1 MVSPPRG
8 LYSKGSVSK
17 GEKILLT
24 ILKLGHIVFNIRK
37 HILVHTQ
44 PGLLNKIKTTTV
56 PCHYCCPNC
65 LFLP

>member
-17 GEKILLT
+17 GEKFLLT
-24 ILKLGHIVFNIRK
+24 MLKLGHIVFNVRK

-56 PCHYCCPNC
+56 PCSPNY